1 MNIICFSNT
10 LPYYLYKWTF
20 ESFINEGYDKCEI
33 QLIHPNIRYNGY
45 SRIVICWFFETYLEN
60 KRSLDENNAF
70 VILMDES
77 VKQLAEYNIDI
88 VDSHL
93 RISKAEFYSI
103 IINNASAI
111 NE

>member
-1 MNIICFSNT
+1 MNIICFSHT

-33 QLIHPNIRYNGY
+33 QLIHPNIRYNGH
-45 SRIVICWFFETYLEN
+45 SRVVICWLLETYLEN
-60 KRSLDENNAF
+60 KRLLDENNTF

-77 VKQLAEYNIDI
+77 VKQLAEYNIYI
-88 VDSHL
+88 VDNNL

-103 IINNASAI
+103 IINNASTI